1 MFEGLGIKPVTRL
14 CRPSIKWC
22 PLWWRCLRMSPHL
35 RRGPRRSSG
44 RWTPTEM
51 VCLIFVHHLLESFSF
66 VTVCTYTFRLYT
78 VALRSTW
85 TTRQQLNA
93 WRTARDQSVAWV
105 RGGQDSSKKR
115 EEMRQQEKG
124 EGERVCP
131 PVSEQRCVLSFIS
144 SIKNDYWQTHWEA
157 AQVCLFQQLR
167 GPSQL
172 NTAPC
177 ELRKKGT
184 RRIYCWRDSWYLAVK
199 SLLSPVLLVSSRQ
212 VVSRNTLNESCLL
225 LFYFFLR

>member
-1 MFEGLGIKPVTRL
+1 MSDWVTASEQGAKLTCLDKHFSAVLWCPQHHMFEGLGIKPVTRL

-51 VCLIFVHHLLESFSF
+51 VCLIFVHHLLQSFSF

-85 TTRQQLNA
+85 TTRQQLKA

-105 RGGQDSSKKR
+105 RGGQDLSKKSGL
-115 EEMRQQEKG
+115 EERRNATAGKGGGG
-124 EGERVCP
+124 EGVPTC
-131 PVSEQRCVLSFIS
+131 QRAEMCSFL
-144 SIKNDYWQTHWEA
+144 Y
-157 AQVCLFQQLR
+157 F
-167 GPSQL
+167 
-172 NTAPC
+172 
-177 ELRKKGT
+177 
-184 RRIYCWRDSWYLAVK
+184 IY
-199 SLLSPVLLVSSRQ
+199 
-212 VVSRNTLNESCLL
+212 
-225 LFYFFLR
+225 